1 MDLTDSHSSRLPGFY
16 ALPASE
22 RISVSAKQA
31 SLKAEEQ
38 HAIHQYGA
46 ISQELTDIFIE
57 NAVGTYSLP
66 LGIATNFLINNKDIL
81 VPMAVEE
88 SSVLAAASHG
98 AKLARIGGGFTTS
111 STEPI
116 MTGQIQLYVPSE
128 QNFDQI
134 LQTHKSEL
142 LDYANQGQDRL
153 LRRGGGAKDIDWYY
167 IEEISSLVVNLH
179 IHTGDAMGANIV
191 NTMCE
196 KISIQIAA
204 LLSCT
209 DIGLRI
215 LTNLTDRRLAR
226 AECCIPPEA
235 FKNNNFSGS
244 QVISK
249 IFKAWQFAFFDHHR
263 ASTHNKGVMN
273 GIDPVLIATG
283 NDWRAIEAGAH
294 AYCCK
299 DGMYRPM
306 TTWSIDS
313 NGCLCGSIELPMA
326 VGIVGGVT
334 KLHPTA
340 QASLK
345 LLGNPNAQEL
355 GEISCAVGLAQN
367 LSALRALASEG
378 IQQGH
383 MSLHE
388 KNITLLNQTRLNC

>member
-1 MDLTDSHSSRLPGFY
+1 MELNVTYVDPSGNDAYFHDNMFTPFNNNDYVECCTDIHLLESNDISGNYNLENGINIQIEKEYEKYSLLLNDNQNLYREVDNTFRRLKDNILDQF
-16 ALPASE
+16 
-22 RISVSAKQA
+22 KD
-31 SLKAEEQ
+31 
-38 HAIHQYGA
+38 
-46 ISQELTDIFIE
+46 TDIFIE

-215 LTNLTDRRLAR
+215 LTNLTDR
-226 AECCIPPEA
+226 
-235 FKNNNFSGS
+235 KS
-244 QVISK
+244 
-249 IFKAWQFAFFDHHR
+249 
-263 ASTHNKGVMN
+263 
-273 GIDPVLIATG
+273 
-283 NDWRAIEAGAH
+283 
-294 AYCCK
+294 
-299 DGMYRPM
+299 
-306 TTWSIDS
+306 
-313 NGCLCGSIELPMA
+313 
-326 VGIVGGVT
+326 
-334 KLHPTA
+334 
-340 QASLK
+340 
-345 LLGNPNAQEL
+345 
-355 GEISCAVGLAQN
+355 
-367 LSALRALASEG
+367 
-378 IQQGH
+378 
-383 MSLHE
+383 
-388 KNITLLNQTRLNC
+388 TRLNSSHSSVSRMPSSA